1 MWKIKENTRKSQ
13 EMTTAISR
21 EYSLKYLLYDSGSAG
36 AFHKNWPKLIP
47 SWPKH
52 KKRVIN
58 K

>member
-36 AFHKNWPKLIP
+36 AFHKIGPNSFPVGPDTK
-47 SWPKH
+47 SG
-52 KKRVIN
+52 
-58 K
+58 